1 MTKLEKLSDDNYII
15 NKNKNFF
22 LLIEKAHAI
31 YNEIISDLK
40 KHSKQPYKEKKTFIN
55 LINNLKEKN
64 KTSIVSK
71 NDLQLLVNWIDI
83 ICILLL
89 EKESVNLKDVELNTF
104 FKLSEQFIKQANMI
118 LAETQV

>member
-1 MTKLEKLSDDNYII
+1 MTKLEKLSDNNYVI

-22 LLIEKAHAI
+22 ILIEKAYVI

-55 LINNLKEKN
+55 LINNLKQKN

-71 NDLQLLVNWIDI
+71 SDLQLLVNWIDI
-83 ICILLL
+83 ICVLLL
-89 EKESVNLKDVELNTF
+89 EKESVNLKDTELNSF
-104 FKLSEQFIKQANMI
+104 FKLSEKFIKQANMI
-118 LAETQV
+118 LAEIQE